1 MEPLKLNIKPHAA
14 STDEKEKTVA
24 ALKNNEEVRRLQDKI
39 HFPETALEHDTYKF
53 VAWLKELEKCRGC
66 KALSACKQKKEG
78 YRRGLRYDD
87 GLLQE
92 VIEACPYRIAKTQ
105 LEKHR
110 RNYTVADM
118 GDALL
123 QARFETIR
131 LQGEPDGYVRAV
143 QEALTCVRQRK
154 GCLLYGPMGAGKTY
168 LGVCAANY
176 MAMRNHR
183 VAFVHYPSY
192 CERLNNEFRSG
203 EYREEFDR
211 LRFADLLVLDDIGAE
226 EVNERN
232 RAVLLAILDRRMQDE
247 KMTWL
252 TSNADFKA
260 LENHFLHTYKGEDR
274 LQCARVMERIRALCR
289 PIFVAHADRRI
300 LFDQE
305 VTV

>member
-14 STDEKEKTVA
+14 SADEKEKTVA

-39 HFPETALEHDTYKF
+39 HFPETTLEHDTYKF

-143 QEALTCVRQRK
+143 QEALTCVRQRNTVRNLIASVLQIYWFWMISAPK
-154 GCLLYGPMGAGKTY
+154 KSMRGIGRFCWRYSI
-168 LGVCAANY
+168 AA
-176 MAMRNHR
+176 
-183 VAFVHYPSY
+183 
-192 CERLNNEFRSG
+192 
-203 EYREEFDR
+203 
-211 LRFADLLVLDDIGAE
+211 
-226 EVNERN
+226 
-232 RAVLLAILDRRMQDE
+232 
-247 KMTWL
+247 
-252 TSNADFKA
+252 
-260 LENHFLHTYKGEDR
+260 
-274 LQCARVMERIRALCR
+274 CR
-289 PIFVAHADRRI
+289 TKR
-300 LFDQE
+300 
-305 VTV
+305 